1 MVNNPRQFLFG
12 KGSEQMAAE
21 KVFDPVRHYVNL
33 GPNDWASCMPL
44 LIELIS
50 NGKPEGHLYA
60 RGELMRL
67 ARAMDDANNELVSRG
82 GSLLDSYT
90 PDEEVHDAR

>member
-12 KGSEQMAAE
+12 KGSEQMM
-21 KVFDPVRHYVNL
+21 VNI
-33 GPNDWASCMPL
+33 GPMTWAGTMPL

-50 NGKPEGHLYA
+50 NGTPEGHLYA

-67 ARAMDDANNELVSRG
+67 ARAVDQNNEEIR
-82 GSLLDSYT
+82 T